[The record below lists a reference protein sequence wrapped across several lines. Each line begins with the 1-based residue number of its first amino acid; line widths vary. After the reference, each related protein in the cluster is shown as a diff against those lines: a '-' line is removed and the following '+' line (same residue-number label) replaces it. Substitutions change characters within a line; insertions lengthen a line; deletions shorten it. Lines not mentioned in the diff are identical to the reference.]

1 MSLHSGLEWAIVY
14 EPKKVKM
21 SHFWLFWGLFWGFLA
36 ILTPLDG
43 PLPPPYPPAIPE
55 SPGRTGPNGIFNF
68 SRDVCVFGEIFFL
81 LLYKGL
87 KSEILET
94 QQKCGSFWHF
104 SGEKLSV
111 FVFFA

>member
-1 MSLHSGLEWAIVY
+1 M
-14 EPKKVKM
+14 
-21 SHFWLFWGLFWGFLA
+21 A
-36 ILTPLDG
+36 ILGSFLGVFGNFDPLDG
-43 PLPPPYPPAIPE
+43 RLPPYPPAIPE

-68 SRDVCVFGEIFFL
+68 SRDVCVFGELFFL